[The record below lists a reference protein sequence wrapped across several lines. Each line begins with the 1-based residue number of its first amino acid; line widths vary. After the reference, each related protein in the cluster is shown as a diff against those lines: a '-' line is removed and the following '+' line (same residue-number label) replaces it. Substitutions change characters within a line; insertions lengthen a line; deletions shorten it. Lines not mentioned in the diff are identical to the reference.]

1 MIDPFESYRL
11 YNALKLHF
19 ETDYDALKYNF
30 KTNASAK
37 SFLNRKDKYF
47 FAKIAKS
54 HEKDLKGYYVANFK
68 NDVSYVGEMVNEVG
82 EKNYLSHRKTLESLT
97 RVFQNDIN
105 KLIEEQPEF
114 DGLFKAEDGQ
124 HPLVIQLWMQEE
136 ISLETVVILNSL
148 IGFIQKESKNISDT
162 LIWPDIKR
170 KIEKYSPFVNF
181 DNTKMK
187 LILLKG
193 FTNTIYCGII

>member
-124 HPLVIQLWMQEE
+124 HPLVVQLWMQEE
-136 ISLETVVILNSL
+136 ISLETAVILNSL

-181 DNTKMK
+181 DSTKMK

-193 FTNTIYCGII
+193 FTNTI

>member
-124 HPLVIQLWMQEE
+124 HPLVVQLWMQEE

-181 DNTKMK
+181 DSTKMK

-193 FTNTIYCGII
+193 FTNTI

>member
-1 MIDPFESYRL
+1 MIDPFESYKL

-19 ETDYDALKYNF
+19 ETDYDAVKYNF
-30 KTNASAK
+30 KSNVSSQ
-37 SFLNRKDKYF
+37 SFFKRRDKYF
-47 FAKIAKS
+47 FAKIAKQY
-54 HEKDLKGYYVANFK
+54 EKDLKGYYIANFK
-68 NDVSYVGEMVNEVG
+68 HGVSYVGEMVNEVG
-82 EKNYLSHRKTLESLT
+82 EKNYIEHKKTLESLT

-105 KLIEEQPEF
+105 KLTEEQPEF
-114 DGLFKAEDGQ
+114 DDLFKSEDGQ

-148 IGFIQKESKNISDT
+148 IGFIPRESKRISDT

-170 KIEKYSPFVNF
+170 KIEKYSPFVSF
-181 DNTKMK
+181 DSTKMK

-193 FTNTIYCGII
+193 FTNTL

>member
-1 MIDPFESYRL
+1 MIDPFDSYKL

-30 KTNASAK
+30 KTNVSAK
-37 SFLNRKDKYF
+37 SFLNRRDKYF
-47 FAKIAKS
+47 FAKIAKTY
-54 HEKDLKGYYVANFK
+54 EKDLKGYYVANFK

-82 EKNYLSHRKTLESLT
+82 ETNYIKHRKTLESLS

-105 KLIEEQPEF
+105 KLTEEQPEF
-114 DGLFKAEDGQ
+114 DDLFKSEDGQ

-136 ISLETVVILNSL
+136 ISLETIVILNSL
-148 IGFIQKESKNISDT
+148 IGFIPRESKLISDT

-170 KIEKYSPFVNF
+170 KIEKYSPFVSF
-181 DNTKMK
+181 DSTKMK

-193 FTNTIYCGII
+193 FTNTL

>member
-82 EKNYLSHRKTLESLT
+82 DKNYLSHRKTLESLT

-193 FTNTIYCGII
+193 FTNTI